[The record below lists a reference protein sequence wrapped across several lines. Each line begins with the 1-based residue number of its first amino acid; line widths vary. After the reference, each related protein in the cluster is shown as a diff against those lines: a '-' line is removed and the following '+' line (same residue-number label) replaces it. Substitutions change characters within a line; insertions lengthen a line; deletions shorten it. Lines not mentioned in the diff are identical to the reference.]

1 MNDYKLKFIE
11 LKLARKEL
19 MLKCLN
25 DFYEMH
31 YDLAADDDVEGFE
44 GEQQFSKECYG
55 VTHTM
60 IENLKNDNFLDLD
73 TSFKCNIANISI
85 DHLREEDYEVWDRNF
100 GVVGDKLQIQI
111 QRIWGI

>member
-85 DHLREEDYEVWDRNF
+85 DHYLDEEHSPTKCRVIKRVLEEIQSVW
-100 GVVGDKLQIQI
+100 GV
-111 QRIWGI
+111 

>member
-1 MNDYKLKFIE
+1 MSDYRLRFIE

-31 YDLAADDDVEGFE
+31 LDLAQDDDVSGFE

-55 VTHTM
+55 YAHTM
-60 IENLKNDNFLDLD
+60 IKRLKEDSILDLD
-73 TSFKCNIANISI
+73 TNFKCNIANISI
-85 DHLREEDYEVWDRNF
+85 DHYLDEEHSPTRCR
-100 GVVGDKLQIQI
+100 VVKRI
-111 QRIWGI
+111 QRKIQEIWGV